1 MNSHAALPRTMRLLL
16 AAAGLGLAV
25 STAAPALA
33 QSDTPAT
40 IDPAAVADAYGTLS
54 VFILNVAAGLDGVPK
69 DPQGE
74 QVFHDAFAQQMLTAF
89 ASMGPQDQQSLGQ
102 LPDLRTAVLTAWPQ
116 LPDAQRASIAEQW
129 RQSVQSELPGVPCPM
144 YDALARAYLIPGGD
158 AATVKANGD
167 HLVQCWNQY
176 PELARGRNGED
187 LNAQRQQQQRS
198 SAGNDTI
205 YRGLMNAEVTN
216 YAGTMN
222 MISIMS
228 GDPYRWTVK

>member
-1 MNSHAALPRTMRLLL
+1 MNTPRTRPWTIGLLMV
-16 AAAGLGLAV
+16 ATAFGFSV
-25 STAAPALA
+25 SNAAPGFA
-33 QSDTPAT
+33 QSDTPASV
-40 IDPAAVADAYGTLS
+40 DAGAVADAYGSLS

-89 ASMGPQDQQSLGQ
+89 AGLDPQDQQSLAE
-102 LPDLRTAVLTAWPQ
+102 LPDLRTAVFAAWPR
-116 LPDAQRASIAEQW
+116 LPDSQRSAIAEQW
-129 RQSVQSELPGVPCPM
+129 RQSVQSDLASVPCPM
-144 YDALARAYLIPGGD
+144 YDALARAYLLPGGD

-187 LNAQRQQQQRS
+187 LHAQRQQQQN
-198 SAGNDTI
+198 SAGGSDAI
-205 YRGLMNAEVTN
+205 YRGMMNAEVTQ

>member
-1 MNSHAALPRTMRLLL
+1 MYTHTPWPRAIRVLLIS
-16 AAAGLGLAV
+16 ATLGLTI
-25 STAAPALA
+25 STAAPAFA
-33 QSDTPAT
+33 QSDPPPSA
-40 IDPAAVADAYGTLS
+40 DPAAIADAYGTLS
-54 VFILNVAAGLDGVPK
+54 VFILDVAAGLDGVPK

-89 ASMGPQDQQSLGQ
+89 GDLDSEDQQGLAQ
-102 LPDLRTAVLTAWPQ
+102 LPNLRAAVLTAWPQ
-116 LPDAQRASIAEQW
+116 LPDSQRSAIAEEW
-129 RQSVQSELPGVPCPM
+129 RQSVQSELAGVPCPM

-198 SAGNDTI
+198 SAGNDAI

>member
-1 MNSHAALPRTMRLLL
+1 MITHTDRPRAIRILLVAAAL
-16 AAAGLGLAV
+16 GLTL
-25 STAAPALA
+25 STAAPAFA
-33 QSDTPAT
+33 QSDAPTSV
-40 IDPAAVADAYGTLS
+40 DPAAVADAYGTLS
-54 VFILNVAAGLDGVPK
+54 VFILNVAAGLDGVPR

-89 ASMGPQDQQSLGQ
+89 AGLNTQDQQSLAQ
-102 LPDLRTAVLTAWPQ
+102 LPGLRTAVLTAWPQ
-116 LPDAQRASIAEQW
+116 LPDSQRSAIAEQW
-129 RQSVQSELPGVPCPM
+129 RQSVQSDLPGVPCPM

-167 HLVQCWNQY
+167 RLVQCWNQY

-187 LNAQRQQQQRS
+187 LYAQRQQQQ
-198 SAGNDTI
+198 SAAGSDTI

-222 MISIMS
+222 MLSIMS
-228 GDPYRWTVK
+228 GDPYRRTVK